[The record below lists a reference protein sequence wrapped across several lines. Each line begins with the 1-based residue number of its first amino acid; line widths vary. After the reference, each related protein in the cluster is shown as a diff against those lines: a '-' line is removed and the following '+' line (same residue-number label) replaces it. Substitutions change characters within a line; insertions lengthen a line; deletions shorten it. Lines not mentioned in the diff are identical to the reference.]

1 MAIIF
6 YIVIDSNPAGV
17 MTTKILNPNLADW
30 KITKEELFEIAR
42 QNMEREF
49 PVCVDTLKDVLLSGI
64 LEHGEE

>member
-1 MAIIF
+1 
-6 YIVIDSNPAGV
+6 